1 MLFRTE
7 TKSKIIIKTLN
18 TVKIVL
24 PKQTTTVAHTLALLY
39 MYVSLQLTYTAAECS
54 AGEP

>member
-18 TVKIVL
+18 TVKIAP
-24 PKQTTTVAHTLALLY
+24 PKQTITVAHTLAPTFTA
-39 MYVSLQLTYTAAECS
+39 VSLQLTYTAAECS